1 MCTMRRNSP
10 QTARADSQEEVAMLY
25 DDARFAPKTAEE
37 HERDAYAAT
46 CLTGE
51 EARKILAD
59 HKVPGRSKL
68 DAEAARRIACEQWP
82 DEVRSVREAKV
93 VRYRWSVAHGIGV
106 SYTELAEIERRAG
119 VEPLPSPGSRGSYA
133 SAEDVAKVYAAGAAY
148 RAESHAVRIRISF
161 DDIDDARAAN
171 EVYERIQETYECTP
185 ASVYDRR
192 RGGRALY
199 FEAIVP
205 KVPVPVK

>member
-1 MCTMRRNSP
+1 MRRNSP
-10 QTARADSQEEVAMLY
+10 RT
-25 DDARFAPKTAEE
+25 
-37 HERDAYAAT
+37 
-46 CLTGE
+46 
-51 EARKILAD
+51 
-59 HKVPGRSKL
+59 
-68 DAEAARRIACEQWP
+68 
-82 DEVRSVREAKV
+82 
-93 VRYRWSVAHGIGV
+93 
-106 SYTELAEIERRAG
+106 AEIERRAEI
-119 VEPLPSPGSRGSYA
+119 EPLPSPGSRGSYA
-133 SAEDVAKVYAAGAAY
+133 NAEDVAKVYAAGAAY